1 MSILNILISI
11 LLIRLTILIEKPLF
25 VFELFRHGARGPFSL
40 DSNNKD
46 TFGEIWDNPEQLTN
60 IGRRMHYILGYRN
73 HKRYVEE
80 LEFLSKRFDPHELY
94 LISSDVNRTIE
105 SGICHLQGLYPPN
118 DPYAEKIND
127 NQIKFLQPPIN
138 ITQNIQKKID
148 ELNAKKYPLP
158 YSISSIPFH
167 IYHDLEKRFN
177 VYDSPDCFDTI
188 RPIKEKNLNIN
199 QIKDMVNEFDKKYKE
214 SFNLFLNQKGNFS
227 FPNIIDMCDQFTS
240 DYIDGRNLSILYK
253 YNININDFSDFC
265 GRVADTDFMYYLYG
279 DEKKEINQMYMSP
292 MLSEML
298 TYLKNRINSDI
309 TKENIDK
316 NLNKFSNPKFIMI
329 SGHDTTISGL
339 EIFINYTFNKSYKY
353 IRPTFASNLF
363 FEVYKINNSTSSFKE
378 YEVHYIINDILV
390 DKFNLYDFIYN
401 IEKKLWNKK
410 KISDFCKFDIK
421 NNDSRTLWIIILS
434 IISFILLVFVII
446 LLIKYIKKSDQD
458 LSFLELGIGIR
469 NDTH

>member
-1 MSILNILISI
+1 
-11 LLIRLTILIEKPLF
+11 
-25 VFELFRHGARGPFSL
+25 
-40 DSNNKD
+40 
-46 TFGEIWDNPEQLTN
+46 
-60 IGRRMHYILGYRN
+60 
-73 HKRYVEE
+73 
-80 LEFLSKRFDPHELY
+80 
-94 LISSDVNRTIE
+94 
-105 SGICHLQGLYPPN
+105 
-118 DPYAEKIND
+118 
-127 NQIKFLQPPIN
+127 
-138 ITQNIQKKID
+138 
-148 ELNAKKYPLP
+148 
-158 YSISSIPFH
+158 
-167 IYHDLEKRFN
+167 
-177 VYDSPDCFDTI
+177 
-188 RPIKEKNLNIN
+188 
-199 QIKDMVNEFDKKYKE
+199 
-214 SFNLFLNQKGNFS
+214 
-227 FPNIIDMCDQFTS
+227 
-240 DYIDGRNLSILYK
+240 
-253 YNININDFSDFC
+253 
-265 GRVADTDFMYYLYG
+265 
-279 DEKKEINQMYMSP
+279 MSP

-410 KISDFCKFDIK
+410 KVADFCKYDIK
-421 NNDSRTLWIIILS
+421 NNDSRTIWIIILS